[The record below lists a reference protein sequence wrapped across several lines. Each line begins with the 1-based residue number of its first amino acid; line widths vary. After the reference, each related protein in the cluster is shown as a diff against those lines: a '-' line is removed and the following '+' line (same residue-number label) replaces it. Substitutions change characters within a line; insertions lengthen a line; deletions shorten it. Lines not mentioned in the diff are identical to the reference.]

1 MNCVQYHGLG
11 YSNRFVWLCR
21 VCALYPHYGALPPSS
36 TLELVP
42 QEPRN
47 SYHRSGLGLLQ
58 RDRPTACL
66 PYRITRHTSQ
76 VMPWVALCPP
86 DTPAIAWQ
94 LTIAWS
100 INFVLIGDG
109 PNNITGSQDYC
120 RLPDQGSR
128 THVSSSP
135 W

>member
-21 VCALYPHYGALPPSS
+21 VCALYPHYEVLPPSS

-42 QEPRN
+42 QESRN

-58 RDRPTACL
+58 RDRSTACL

-76 VMPWVALCPP
+76 DMSWVAPCPP
-86 DTPAIAWQ
+86 DTRTIAWQ
-94 LTIAWS
+94 MATVVKKWSQTGTELHINQLALNTITA
-100 INFVLIGDG
+100 
-109 PNNITGSQDYC
+109 Y
-120 RLPDQGSR
+120 
-128 THVSSSP
+128 
-135 W
+135 